1 MRRNEAHNLIADDQL
16 DGESMETRIAR
27 LESDTNHIKS
37 TLVTVQLDVRELR
50 HGLNAAN
57 ESIAEVK
64 RSVTAL
70 DGRITTLET
79 RMDGKFLALETKL
92 DASIAGLETK
102 LDAQGKSLRAEI
114 QASSAAL
121 ESKLI
126 KWIIGTTI
134 ASIGTVIACTG
145 VALAIAKVLFA
156 SRVP

>member
-1 MRRNEAHNLIADDQL
+1 MRRNEAHHRIIEDQP

-27 LESDTNHIKS
+27 LESDTGHIKS
-37 TLVTVQLDVRELR
+37 TLATVQLDVRELR
-50 HGLNAAN
+50 SGLNSAN

-64 RSVTAL
+64 RSVAV
-70 DGRITTLET
+70 
-79 RMDGKFLALETKL
+79 LETKV
-92 DASIAGLETK
+92 DH
-102 LDAQGKSLRAEI
+102 QGTTLRAEI

-145 VALAIAKVLFA
+145 VALAVAKVLFT
-156 SRVP
+156 SKVP